1 MDASAAV
8 CYTAIKQQKK
18 EWRYR
23 EMKTKVSNYLALIAW
38 SVNYV
43 IISYALSNMAMLL
56 RRSPLFILFFA
67 SEVWIMGDYWQRAC
81 ELTKRKVLSAVLL
94 LACFAVHI
102 GMVYG
107 IGRVVGDV
115 VPFRQ

>member
-1 MDASAAV
+1 MRKRLGMWV
-8 CYTAIKQQKK
+8 ELLI
-18 EWRYR
+18 
-23 EMKTKVSNYLALIAW
+23 VSI
-38 SVNYV
+38 NYV
-43 IISYALSNMAMLL
+43 VISYALSNLSIPL
-56 RRSPLFILFFA
+56 RRSWLSILFFA
-67 SEVWIMGDYWQRAC
+67 SEIWIMGDYWQRAC

-107 IGRVVGDV
+107 VGRVVGNV